1 MESLCYQIENLVN
14 EDDSGF
20 LSPPSKQRYDRKTST
35 PPGAAQYWNSSLN
48 ASSYNDSHESA
59 YTGNNSSY
67 TDMRYSLNSSGGSY
81 GQSPNS
87 GTMVSGQLKSLYCVV

>member
-35 PPGAAQYWNSSLN
+35 PPGAAQYRNSSIN

-59 YTGNNSSY
+59 YNPMY
-67 TDMRYSLNSSGGSY
+67 KMRYSLNSSGESY
-81 GQSPNS
+81 EQSPS
-87 GTMVSGQLKSLYCVV
+87 PGSSSP